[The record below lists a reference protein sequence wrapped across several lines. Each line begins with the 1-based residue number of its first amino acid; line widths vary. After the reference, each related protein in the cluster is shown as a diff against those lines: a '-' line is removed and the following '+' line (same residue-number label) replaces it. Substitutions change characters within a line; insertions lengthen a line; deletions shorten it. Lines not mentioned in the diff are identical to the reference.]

1 MRQIFN
7 NDGKSI
13 MKKEDN
19 TTVLKAAFEELGND
33 HQSTSIDTPLREDAF
48 DLEDEEKMDII
59 ADKFGEIMDTLGL
72 DLSDD
77 SLKGTPYRVAKMFV
91 QEIFYGLNPDNK
103 PKMSLFDNKYQYD
116 KFIIEKDITVK
127 STCEHHFLPIVGKAH
142 VGYISNG
149 KVIGLSKI
157 NRIVDFFARRPQV
170 QERMTRQILEELK
183 KDLNTEDVIVMVDA
197 RHFCVATRGIEDLA
211 SSTITMDYSGQFC
224 DNEVRREFLDTVK

>member
-1 MRQIFN
+1 
-7 NDGKSI
+7 
-13 MKKEDN
+13 MKKQEN
-19 TTVLKAAFEELGND
+19 TTLLKAAFEEQGEN
-33 HQSTSIDTPLREDAF
+33 HFSESIDTPLRAGAF
-48 DLEDEEKMDII
+48 DLDDEEKMDII

-91 QEIFYGLNPDNK
+91 KEIFYGLNPDNK

-127 STCEHHFLPIVGKAH
+127 STCEHHFLPVVGKAH

-183 KDLNTEDVIVMVDA
+183 RDLNTEDVIVMVDA
-197 RHFCVATRGIEDLA
+197 RHFCVATRGIEDMA
-211 SSTITMDYSGQFC
+211 SSTITMDYSGQFS
-224 DNEVRREFLDTVK
+224 DHKVRREFLDAIK

>member
-1 MRQIFN
+1 
-7 NDGKSI
+7 

-19 TTVLKAAFEELGND
+19 MTVLKAAFEELGDN
-33 HQSTSIDTPLREDAF
+33 HHSTSINTPLRAGAF
-48 DLEDEEKMDII
+48 DLDDEEKMDII

-91 QEIFYGLNPDNK
+91 KEIFYGLNPDNK
-103 PKMSLFDNKYQYD
+103 PRMSLFDNKYQYD

-157 NRIVDFFARRPQV
+157 NRIVDYFARRPQV

-197 RHFCVATRGIEDLA
+197 KHFCVATRGIEDSA
-211 SSTITMDYSGQFC
+211 SSTITLDYSGQFC
-224 DNEVRREFLDTVK
+224 DSEVRKEFLDMVN

>member
-1 MRQIFN
+1 MQ
-7 NDGKSI
+7 KQ
-13 MKKEDN
+13 EN
-19 TTVLKAAFEELGND
+19 TTLLKATFEEQGEN
-33 HQSTSIDTPLREDAF
+33 HFSSNIDTPLKDDAF
-48 DLEDEEKMDII
+48 DMNEEEKMDII

-91 QEIFYGLNPDNK
+91 QEIFYGLNPANK
-103 PKMSLFDNKYQYD
+103 PIMSLFDNKYQYD

-142 VGYISNG
+142 VGYIANG

-183 KDLNTEDVIVMVDA
+183 QDLNTEDVIVMVDA
-197 RHFCVATRGIEDLA
+197 KHFCVTTRGIQDDE

-224 DNEVRREFLDTVK
+224 DKEVRKEFLDSVR

>member
-1 MRQIFN
+1 MIIY
-7 NDGKSI
+7 DGNSI

-19 TTVLKAAFEELGND
+19 TTVLKAAFEELGDN
-33 HQSTSIDTPLREDAF
+33 HHSTSIDTPLRAGAF
-48 DLEDEEKMDII
+48 DLDDEEKMDII

-91 QEIFYGLNPDNK
+91 KESFYGLNPENK

-127 STCEHHFLPIVGKAH
+127 STCEHHFLPVVGKAH

-197 RHFCVATRGIEDLA
+197 KHFCVATRGIEDMA
-211 SSTITMDYSGQFC
+211 SSTVTMDYSGQFS
-224 DNEVRREFLDTVK
+224 DNEVRREFLDALK

>member
-1 MRQIFN
+1 
-7 NDGKSI
+7 
-13 MKKEDN
+13 MKKEEN
-19 TTVLKAAFEELGND
+19 TTLLKAAFEELGET
-33 HQSTSIDTPLREDAF
+33 HQSTSIDTPLKKGAF
-48 DLEDEEKMDII
+48 DLSDEEKMDII

-91 QEIFYGLNPDNK
+91 KEIFYGLNPENK

-116 KFIIEKDITVK
+116 KFIIEKDITVN
-127 STCEHHFLPIVGKAH
+127 STCEHHFLPVVGKAH

-149 KVIGLSKI
+149 TVIGLSKI

-197 RHFCVATRGIEDLA
+197 KHFCVATRGIEDMA
-211 SSTITMDYSGQFC
+211 STTITMDYSGQFS
-224 DNEVRREFLDTVK
+224 DHTMRREFLDAIK